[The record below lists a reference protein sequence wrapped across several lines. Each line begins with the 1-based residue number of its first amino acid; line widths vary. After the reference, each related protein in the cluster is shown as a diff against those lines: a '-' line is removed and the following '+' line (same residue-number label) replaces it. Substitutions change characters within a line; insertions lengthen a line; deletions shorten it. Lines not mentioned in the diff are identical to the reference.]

1 MQIDTLLTNAHIL
14 TMDPAF
20 HQFRPGAIAIKA
32 GRIVAVGE
40 QKILEKDFTPKEK
53 IDCGKRVV
61 MPGLVNAHTHVPMTL
76 MRGLADDLRLD
87 VWLNGYIWPV
97 EREFAT
103 PEFVRLGTK
112 IACAEMI
119 RSGVTCFADMYFY
132 ESEVAQA
139 TADAGMRAV
148 CSQSILKFPTP
159 DAQDYEEALAK
170 TREFIK
176 SWKNH
181 PLIIPSIAPHSVYT
195 TTPDILRRS
204 AEMAIEFDIPLH
216 THIAETSLEVE
227 NMRDETGMPVV
238 PYVKK
243 QGLLEAKVLAAHC
256 VHIDEGEIRTLVR
269 ANAGIAHNP
278 SSNLKLAS
286 GIAPVKKMLEQG
298 AKVGIGTDG
307 PASNND
313 LDMFEEIRLA
323 AFLAK
328 GSSGDPTALPA
339 RQTLEMATCLGA
351 EAMHIGD
358 ITGSLEVGKAA
369 DLILVDL
376 TPLHN
381 SPNFERDPNGAYAQ
395 LVYATHASDVSDVMV
410 NGQWLMR
417 DHKLLTLNETDLLY
431 QAQEYSK
438 KIDAFLLVRERS
450 LLSKLVAISSTTEE
464 ESFEVQV
471 KVPIQ
476 DPASILAA
484 LKKPEIEIIRERH
497 YRQFDTYFEFEDS
510 SEGRIRYREDHFVEP
525 DGSISQVRSRLT
537 LIGLARER
545 HFPHEVI
552 LSRSRYLAPATQSLR
567 FYREYFKPIRSSEIE
582 KDRYRFL
589 INYKDTEF
597 FVNLDEVTN
606 PKLGKFLEIKS
617 KTWSLSDADQKA
629 DLTAELIAFLG
640 LKSGNAIAE
649 DYFEVASKA

>member
-1 MQIDTLLTNAHIL
+1 MQIDTLLINAHVL

-20 HQFRPGAIAIKA
+20 NQYRPGAVAVNK
-32 GRIVAVGE
+32 GRILAAGE
-40 QKILEKDFTPKEK
+40 QSKLEKEYSPKEK
-53 IDCGKRVV
+53 VDCKGRVV
-61 MPGLVNAHTHVPMTL
+61 MPGLVNTHTHVPMTL
-76 MRGLADDLRLD
+76 LRGLADDLRLD

-97 EREFAT
+97 EHEFAT
-103 PEFVRLGTK
+103 PEFVRLGTR

-132 ESEVAQA
+132 ESDVAQA
-139 TADAGMRAV
+139 TSEAGMRAL
-148 CSQSILKFPTP
+148 CAQSILKFPTP
-159 DAQDYEEALAK
+159 DARDYEEALEK

-176 SWKNH
+176 KWKGH
-181 PLIIPSIAPHSVYT
+181 PLIVPSIAPHSVYT
-195 TTPDILRRS
+195 TTPDILKRCT
-204 AEMAIEFDIPLH
+204 EMAIEFDVPLH
-216 THIAETSLEVE
+216 THISETALEVE

-256 VHIDEGEIRTLVR
+256 VHIDEGEMRTLSR
-269 ANAGIAHNP
+269 AGAGIAHNP

-286 GIAPVKKMLEQG
+286 GIAQVWKMLEQG
-298 AKVGIGTDG
+298 VKVGIGTDG

-328 GSSGDPTALPA
+328 SASGDPTTLPA
-339 RQTLEMATCLGA
+339 RQVLTMATRMGA
-351 EAMHIGD
+351 EAMHMGD
-358 ITGSLEVGKAA
+358 ITGSLETGKAA

-376 TPLHN
+376 SPLHN

-395 LVYATHASDVSDVMV
+395 LVYAAHSSDVSDVMV

-417 DHKLLTLNETDLLY
+417 DHKLTTLDEVDLLA
-431 QAQEYSK
+431 QAEVYAR

-464 ESFEVQV
+464 ESFEVQA
-471 KVPIQ
+471 KVPVK
-476 DPASILAA
+476 DFTPILAA
-484 LKKPEIEIIRERH
+484 LKKSRVKILRERH
-497 YRQFDTYFEFEDS
+497 YHQFDTYFEFEDS

-525 DGSISQVRSRLT
+525 DGSISNVRSRLT
-537 LIGLARER
+537 LIGLNRER
-545 HFPHEVI
+545 KFPHEVI

-567 FYREYFKPIRSSEIE
+567 FYREYFKPVGSSEIE
-582 KDRYRFL
+582 KDRNRFL
-589 INYKDTEF
+589 IEYKDTEF
-597 FVNLDEVTN
+597 FVNLDEITS

-629 DLTAELIAFLG
+629 DLTAELMTFLG
-640 LKSGNAIAE
+640 VKSDNAMTE
-649 DYFEVASKA
+649 DYFEVAGKA

>member
-1 MQIDTLLTNAHIL
+1 MQIDTLLTNAHVL

-20 HQFRPGAIAIKA
+20 HQYRPGAIAIKD

-40 QKILEKDFTPKEK
+40 QKALEKEHTPKES
-53 IDCGKRVV
+53 IDCKGRVV

-76 MRGLADDLRLD
+76 LRGLADDLRLD

-97 EREFAT
+97 EREYTT

-176 SWKNH
+176 AWKGH
-181 PLIIPSIAPHSVYT
+181 PLIVPSIAPHSVYT
-195 TTPDILRRS
+195 TTPDILQRS

-216 THIAETSLEVE
+216 IHISETALEVE
-227 NMRDETGMPVV
+227 NMRNETGMPVV

-286 GIAPVKKMLEQG
+286 GIAPVKKMLDQG

-339 RQTLEMATCLGA
+339 RQTLEMATRLGA

-381 SPNFERDPNGAYAQ
+381 SPNFERDPNGVYAQ

-417 DHKLLTLNETDLLY
+417 DRQLLTLDEADLLS
-431 QAQEYSK
+431 QAQVYAK

-464 ESFEVQV
+464 ESFEVQA
-471 KVPIQ
+471 KVPLK
-476 DPASILAA
+476 DTAPILAA
-484 LKKPEIEIIRERH
+484 LKKPEVEIIRERH
-497 YRQFDTYFEFEDS
+497 YHQFDTYFEFEDS
-510 SEGRIRYREDHFVEP
+510 SEGRIRYREDHFVEA
-525 DGSISQVRSRLT
+525 DGSISHVRSRLT
-537 LIGLARER
+537 LIGLASER

-552 LSRSRYLAPATQSLR
+552 LSRSRYLADATQSLR
-567 FYREYFKPIRSSEIE
+567 FYREYFKPARTFEIE

-597 FVNLDEVTN
+597 FVNLDEVTK

-640 LKSGNAIAE
+640 VKAENAMPE

>member
-1 MQIDTLLTNAHIL
+1 MQIDTLLINAHVL
-14 TMDPAF
+14 TMDPTF
-20 HQFRPGAIAIKA
+20 NQYRPGAVAVQK
-32 GRIVAVGE
+32 GRILAVGE
-40 QKILEKDFTPKEK
+40 QSVLEKEYTAAERV
-53 IDCGKRVV
+53 DCKGRVV
-61 MPGLVNAHTHVPMTL
+61 MPGLVNTHTHVPMTL
-76 MRGLADDLRLD
+76 LRGLADDLRLD

-97 EREFAT
+97 EHEFAT

-132 ESEVAQA
+132 ESDVAQA
-139 TADAGMRAV
+139 TADAGMRAM

-159 DAQDYEEALAK
+159 DARDYEEGLEN
-170 TREFIK
+170 TRAFIK
-176 SWKNH
+176 KWKGH
-181 PLIIPSIAPHSVYT
+181 PLIVPSIAPHSVYT
-195 TTPDILRRS
+195 TTPDILKRCT
-204 AEMAIEFDIPLH
+204 EMAIEFDIPLH
-216 THIAETSLEVE
+216 THISETALEVE

-256 VHIDEGEIRTLVR
+256 VHIDEGEMRTLSR
-269 ANAGIAHNP
+269 AGAGIAHNP

-286 GIAPVKKMLEQG
+286 GIAQVWKMLEQG
-298 AKVGIGTDG
+298 VKVGIGTDG

-328 GSSGDPTALPA
+328 TASGDPTTLPA
-339 RQTLEMATCLGA
+339 RQVLTMATRMGA
-351 EAMHIGD
+351 EAMHMGD
-358 ITGSLEVGKAA
+358 ITGSLEAGKAA

-376 TPLHN
+376 SPLHN

-395 LVYATHASDVSDVMV
+395 LVYATHSSDVSDVMV

-417 DHKLLTLNETDLLY
+417 DHALTTLDEVDLLA
-431 QAQEYSK
+431 QAGEYAK

-464 ESFEVQV
+464 ESFEVQA
-471 KVPIQ
+471 KVPVE
-476 DPASILAA
+476 DFAPILAA
-484 LKKPEIEIIRERH
+484 LKQPRVKILRERH
-497 YRQFDTYFEFEDS
+497 YHQFDTYFEFEDS
-510 SEGRIRYREDHFVEP
+510 SEGRIRYREDHFVDP
-525 DGSISQVRSRLT
+525 DGSVSNVRSRLT
-537 LIGLARER
+537 LIGLNRER
-545 HFPHEVI
+545 KFPHEVI

-567 FYREYFKPIRSSEIE
+567 FYREYFKPVRLSEIE
-582 KDRYRFL
+582 KDRNRYL
-589 INYKDTEF
+589 IEYKDTEF

-629 DLTAELIAFLG
+629 DLTAELISFLG
-640 LKSGNAIAE
+640 AKADNAMPE
-649 DYFEVASKA
+649 DYFEVAGKA

>member
-1 MQIDTLLTNAHIL
+1 MQIDTLLTNAHVL
-14 TMDPAF
+14 TMDPEF
-20 HQFRPGAIAIKA
+20 HQYRPGAIAINES
-32 GRIVAVGE
+32 RILAVGE
-40 QKILEKDFTPKEK
+40 QKALEKEFTSREC
-53 IDCGKRVV
+53 IDCNGKVV
-61 MPGLVNAHTHVPMTL
+61 MPGLVNTHTHVPMSL

-97 EREFAT
+97 EREYAT

-112 IACAEMI
+112 ISCAEMI

-139 TADAGMRAV
+139 TAEAGMRAL

-159 DAQDYEEALAK
+159 DARDYEEALEK

-176 SWKNH
+176 KWKGH
-181 PLIIPSIAPHSVYT
+181 PLIVPSIAPHSVYT
-195 TTPDILRRS
+195 TTPDILKRC

-216 THIAETSLEVE
+216 THISETALEVE
-227 NMRDETGMPVV
+227 NMRNDTGMPVV

-256 VHIDEGEIRTLVR
+256 VHIDEGEMRTLVH

-286 GIAPVKKMLEQG
+286 GIAPVWKMLELG
-298 AKVGIGTDG
+298 ANVGIGTDG

-328 GSSGDPTALPA
+328 GASGDPTTLPA
-339 RQTLEMATCLGA
+339 QQAIEMATRMGA
-351 EAMHIGD
+351 EAMHMGD
-358 ITGSLEVGKAA
+358 ITGSLETGKAA

-381 SPNFERDPNGAYAQ
+381 SPNFERDPNGTYAQ
-395 LVYATHASDVSDVMV
+395 LVYATHGSDVSDVMV

-417 DHKLLTLNETDLLY
+417 EHKLTTLDESDLLA
-431 QAQEYSK
+431 QAAVYAKQ
-438 KIDAFLLVRERS
+438 IDAFLLVRERS

-464 ESFEVQV
+464 ESFEIQS
-471 KVPIQ
+471 KVPIE
-476 DPASILAA
+476 DFTPVLAA
-484 LKKPEIEIIRERH
+484 LKKPSVKILRERH
-497 YRQFDTYFEFEDS
+497 YHQFDTYFEFEDN
-510 SEGRIRYREDHFVEP
+510 SEGRIRYREDHFIEP
-525 DGSISQVRSRLT
+525 DGSTSNVRSRLT
-537 LIGLARER
+537 LIGQARER
-545 HFPHEVI
+545 SFPHEVI

-567 FYREYFKPIRSSEIE
+567 FFREYFKPTGITEIE
-582 KDRYRFL
+582 KDRLRFL
-589 INYKDTEF
+589 IEYKDTEF
-597 FVNLDEVTN
+597 FVNLDEVIN

-617 KTWSLSDADQKA
+617 KTWSLSDADHKA
-629 DLTAELIAFLG
+629 HLTAELIAFLG
-640 LKSGNAIAE
+640 VTTGNAVPEAYI
-649 DYFEVASKA
+649 EVARKA

>member
-1 MQIDTLLTNAHIL
+1 MQIDTLLINAHVL

-20 HQFRPGAIAIKA
+20 HQYRPGAIAIKD

-40 QKILEKDFTPKEK
+40 QKVLEKKHTPKES
-53 IDCGKRVV
+53 IDCKGRVV

-76 MRGLADDLRLD
+76 LRGLADDLRLD

-159 DAQDYEEALAK
+159 DARDYEEALAK

-176 SWKNH
+176 AWKGH
-181 PLIIPSIAPHSVYT
+181 PLIVPSIAPHSVYT
-195 TTPDILRRS
+195 TTPDILQRS

-216 THIAETSLEVE
+216 THISETALEVE

-256 VHIDEGEIRTLVR
+256 VHIDEGEIRTLVH

-286 GIAPVKKMLEQG
+286 GIAPVKKMLDQG

-313 LDMFEEIRLA
+313 LDMFEELRLA

-339 RQTLEMATCLGA
+339 RQTLEMATRLGA

-395 LVYATHASDVSDVMV
+395 LVYATHASDVSHVMV

-417 DHKLLTLNETDLLY
+417 DRQLLTLDEVDLLS
-431 QAQEYSK
+431 QAQVYAK

-464 ESFEVQV
+464 ESFEVQA
-471 KVPIQ
+471 KVPLT
-476 DPASILAA
+476 DTASILAA
-484 LKKPEIEIIRERH
+484 LKKSEVEIIRERH
-497 YRQFDTYFEFEDS
+497 YHQFDTYFEFEDS

-525 DGSISQVRSRLT
+525 DRSISHVRSRLT
-537 LIGLARER
+537 LIGLASER

-552 LSRSRYLAPATQSLR
+552 LSRSRYLADATQSLR
-567 FYREYFKPIRSSEIE
+567 FYREYFKPIRISEIE

-589 INYKDTEF
+589 IKYKDTEF
-597 FVNLDEVTN
+597 FVNLDEVTK

-629 DLTAELIAFLG
+629 DLTTELITFLG
-640 LKSGNAIAE
+640 VKAENAMAE

>member
-1 MQIDTLLTNAHIL
+1 MQIDTLLINAHVL

-20 HQFRPGAIAIKA
+20 HQYRPGAIAIKD

-40 QKILEKDFTPKEK
+40 QKALEKKHTPKES
-53 IDCGKRVV
+53 IDCKGRVV

-76 MRGLADDLRLD
+76 LRGLADDLRLD

-159 DAQDYEEALAK
+159 DARDYEEALAK

-176 SWKNH
+176 AWKGH
-181 PLIIPSIAPHSVYT
+181 PLIVPSIAPHSVYT
-195 TTPDILRRS
+195 TTPDILQRS

-216 THIAETSLEVE
+216 THISETALEVE

-256 VHIDEGEIRTLVR
+256 VHIDEGEIRTLVH

-286 GIAPVKKMLEQG
+286 GIAPVKKMLDQG

-313 LDMFEEIRLA
+313 LDMFEELRLA

-339 RQTLEMATCLGA
+339 RQTLEMATRLGA

-395 LVYATHASDVSDVMV
+395 LVYATHASDVSHVMV

-417 DHKLLTLNETDLLY
+417 DRQLLTLDEVDLLS
-431 QAQEYSK
+431 QAQVYAK

-464 ESFEVQV
+464 ESFEVQA
-471 KVPIQ
+471 KVPLT
-476 DPASILAA
+476 DTAPILAA
-484 LKKPEIEIIRERH
+484 LKKSEVEIIRERH
-497 YRQFDTYFEFEDS
+497 YHQFDTYFEFEDS

-525 DGSISQVRSRLT
+525 DRSISHVRSRLT
-537 LIGLARER
+537 LIGLASER

-552 LSRSRYLAPATQSLR
+552 LSRSRYLADATQSLR
-567 FYREYFKPIRSSEIE
+567 FYREYFKPIRISEIE

-589 INYKDTEF
+589 IKYKDTEF
-597 FVNLDEVTN
+597 FVNLDEVTK

-629 DLTAELIAFLG
+629 DLTTELITFLG
-640 LKSGNAIAE
+640 VKSENAMAE

>member
-1 MQIDTLLTNAHIL
+1 MQIDTLLTNAHVL
-14 TMDPAF
+14 TMDPSF
-20 HQFRPGAIAIKA
+20 NQYRPGAVAVDKGRIMAA
-32 GRIVAVGE
+32 GRQAD
-40 QKILEKDFTPKEK
+40 LEKEYDARES
-53 IDCGKRVV
+53 IDCKGRVV
-61 MPGLVNAHTHVPMTL
+61 MPGLVNTHTHVPMTL
-76 MRGLADDLRLD
+76 LRGLADDLRLD

-97 EREFAT
+97 EHEFAT

-132 ESEVAQA
+132 ESDVALA
-139 TADAGMRAV
+139 TSESGMRAL
-148 CSQSILKFPTP
+148 CAQSILKFPTP
-159 DAQDYEEALAK
+159 DARDYEEALEK

-176 SWKNH
+176 KWKGH
-181 PLIIPSIAPHSVYT
+181 PLIVPSIAPHSVYT
-195 TTPDILRRS
+195 TTPDILKRCTEI
-204 AEMAIEFDIPLH
+204 ALEFDIPLH
-216 THIAETSLEVE
+216 THISETALEVE

-256 VHIDEGEIRTLVR
+256 VHIDEGEMRTLSR
-269 ANAGIAHNP
+269 AGAGIAHNP

-286 GIAPVKKMLEQG
+286 GIAQVWKMLEQG
-298 AKVGIGTDG
+298 VKVGIGTDG

-328 GSSGDPTALPA
+328 AASGDPTTLPA
-339 RQTLEMATCLGA
+339 RQVLTMATRLGA
-351 EAMHIGD
+351 EAMHMGD
-358 ITGSLEVGKAA
+358 ITGSLETGKAA

-376 TPLHN
+376 SPLHN

-395 LVYATHASDVSDVMV
+395 LVYATHSNDVSDVMI
-410 NGQWLMR
+410 NGKWLMR
-417 DHKLLTLNETDLLY
+417 DHKLTTLNEADLLA
-431 QAQEYSK
+431 QAEEYAR

-464 ESFEVQV
+464 ESFEVQA
-471 KVPIQ
+471 KVPVE
-476 DPASILAA
+476 DFTPILAA
-484 LKKPEIEIIRERH
+484 LKKSKVKILRERH
-497 YRQFDTYFEFEDS
+497 YHQFDTYFEFEDS
-510 SEGRIRYREDHFVEP
+510 SEGRIRYREDHFVDP
-525 DGSISQVRSRLT
+525 DGNVSSVRSRLT
-537 LIGLARER
+537 LIGLNRER
-545 HFPHEVI
+545 KFPHEVI

-567 FYREYFKPIRSSEIE
+567 FYREYFKPVGLSEIE

-589 INYKDTEF
+589 IEYKDTEF
-597 FVNLDEVTN
+597 FVNLDEITN

-629 DLTAELIAFLG
+629 DLTAELMAFLG
-640 LKSGNAIAE
+640 VQADSAMAE
-649 DYFEVASKA
+649 DYIEVAGRG

>member
-1 MQIDTLLTNAHIL
+1 MQIDTLLINAHVL

-20 HQFRPGAIAIKA
+20 KQFKPGAVAIHE
-32 GRIVAVGE
+32 GSILAVGE
-40 QKILEKDFTPKEK
+40 QRSLEKEYTARECV
-53 IDCGKRVV
+53 DCKGRVV
-61 MPGLVNAHTHVPMTL
+61 MPGLVNAHTHVPMSL

-97 EREFAT
+97 EREYAT

-112 IACAEMI
+112 ISCAEMI
-119 RSGVTCFADMYFY
+119 RSGVTCFADMYFF

-139 TADAGMRAV
+139 TAEAGMRAV

-159 DAQDYEEALAK
+159 DALDYEEALEK

-176 SWKNH
+176 KWKGH
-181 PLIIPSIAPHSVYT
+181 PLIVPSIAPHAVYT
-195 TTPDILRRS
+195 TTPDILKRC

-216 THIAETSLEVE
+216 THISETALEVE

-238 PYVKK
+238 PYIKK

-256 VHIDEGEIRTLVR
+256 VHIDEGEMRTLAR

-286 GIAPVKKMLEQG
+286 GIAPVNKMLEHG
-298 AKVGIGTDG
+298 VKVGIGTDG

-339 RQTLEMATCLGA
+339 RQTLEMATRLGA
-351 EAMHIGD
+351 EAMHIGE

-369 DLILVDL
+369 DLILIDL

-395 LVYATHASDVSDVMV
+395 IVYATHASDVSDVMV
-410 NGQWLMR
+410 NGKWLMR
-417 DHKLLTLNETDLLY
+417 EHSLTTLDEADLLA
-431 QAQEYSK
+431 QAAVYAK

-450 LLSKLVAISSTTEE
+450 VLSKLVAISNTTEE
-464 ESFEVQV
+464 ESFEIQA
-471 KVPIQ
+471 KVSIE
-476 DPASILAA
+476 DPAPILAA
-484 LKKPEIEIIRERH
+484 LKKSKVKILRERH
-497 YRQFDTYFEFEDS
+497 YHQFDTYFDFEDS
-510 SEGRIRYREDHFVEP
+510 TEGRIRYREDHFIEP
-525 DGSISQVRSRLT
+525 DNSISNVRSRLT
-537 LIGLARER
+537 LIGPASER

-567 FYREYFKPIRSSEIE
+567 FYREYFKPINISEIE

-589 INYKDTEF
+589 IEYKDTEF
-597 FVNLDEVTN
+597 FVNLDEITK

-629 DLTAELIAFLG
+629 HLTAELIAFLG
-640 LKSGNAIAE
+640 ANADNTMAE
-649 DYFEVASKA
+649 DYIEVAKKT